1 MVEMRLMRPRDWEA
15 TAPRA
20 GWGARRRGLA
30 AIAAGV
36 AVTLALAWLAVAAW
50 AAAGSAAGP
59 ASVDAPTAGSV
70 LAVSR
75 GGSLAIG
82 PESGGRD
89 PGRPLPGSRRTAREP
104 ADSSGAFIYRKGRYR
119 PLEGAR
125 GAAVTAHVGLN
136 NRGGIVGSYPVD
148 GSTLL
153 RGFVRNGRGDYEG
166 FDAAPGAPD
175 RLTTPFDINDRG
187 QVAGAYAVGS
197 AAAPETA
204 VFHGFVR
211 SPGGAVTTVDVPG
224 ASITSLSGINN
235 RGAVVGAYVD
245 SRGRSHGLLLE
256 RGALTPIDPP
266 KAANVYPGGAN
277 IQAFDINDHRQIVGF
292 YPDREGTF
300 HGFLYHKGK
309 FTELDPPRAAGNR
322 NGFGASAAFG
332 INNRGQVVGQYVD
345 REGVLHGYLW
355 ERKRGFRTIDPPAA
369 DSCGEV
375 PNVGRVCGT
384 VAADI
389 NDRGQ
394 ILLPTPGG
402 FFKGD
407 GAG

>member
-1 MVEMRLMRPRDWEA
+1 MGRMRCRKEA
-15 TAPRA
+15 LTTPLARRGP
-20 GWGARRRGLA
+20 RRRGPA
-30 AIAAGV
+30 AIAAAV
-36 AVTLALAWLAVAAW
+36 AVTLALAWLAAAAW

-59 ASVDAPTAGSV
+59 ASVETPAARASLSV
-70 LAVSR
+70 
-75 GGSLAIG
+75 G
-82 PESGGRD
+82 PDSGVRD
-89 PGRPLPGSRRTAREP
+89 PGRPLPGSRRDARGP
-104 ADSSGAFIYRKGRYR
+104 ADASGAFVYRKGSYR
-119 PLEGAR
+119 PLDGAP
-125 GAAVTAHVGLN
+125 GAPVTAHVGLN
-136 NRGGIVGSYPVD
+136 NRGRTVGSYPVD

-153 RGFVRNGRGDYEG
+153 RGFVRSGRGDYDS

-175 RLTTPFDINDRG
+175 RFTTPVDINDRG
-187 QVAGAYAVGS
+187 QVAGVYVVGS
-197 AAAPETA
+197 AAAPESA

-211 SPGGAVTTVDVPG
+211 SPRGAVTTVDVPG

-235 RGAVVGAYVD
+235 RGALVGAYVD

-277 IQAFDINDHRQIVGF
+277 IQAFDINDHGQIVGF
-292 YPDREGTF
+292 YPDRDGTF
-300 HGFLYHKGK
+300 HGFLYHRGK

-345 REGVLHGYLW
+345 RRGVLHGYLW
-355 ERKRGFRTIDPPAA
+355 ERKRGFRTIDPPDGAA
-369 DSCGEV
+369 NSCGEI

-394 ILLPTPGG
+394 ILLPAPGS

>member
-1 MVEMRLMRPRDWEA
+1 MRPRNGEP

-20 GWGARRRGLA
+20 RRGARRRGLA

-36 AVTLALAWLAVAAW
+36 AVILALASLAVAAS
-50 AAAGSAAGP
+50 APAGSAAGL
-59 ASVDAPTAGSV
+59 ASVEAPLAGSI
-70 LAVSR
+70 L
-75 GGSLAIG
+75 GGDTDGSLAVG

-104 ADSSGAFIYRKGRYR
+104 AVPSGAFIYRNGRYR
-119 PLEGAR
+119 PLDGAP
-125 GAAVTAHVGLN
+125 GAPVTAHVGLD
-136 NRGGIVGSYPVD
+136 NRGRIVGSYPVD

-153 RGFVRNGRGDYEG
+153 RGFVRNGRGNYEG
-166 FDAAPGAPD
+166 FDAARGAPD

-187 QVAGAYAVGS
+187 QVAGVYAVGS
-197 AAAPETA
+197 AAAPESA

-266 KAANVYPGGAN
+266 KAANLYPGGAN
-277 IQAFDINDHRQIVGF
+277 IQAFDINDHDQIVGF

-300 HGFLYHKGK
+300 HGFLYDRGK
-309 FTELDPPRAAGNR
+309 FTELDPRRAAGNR

-369 DSCGEV
+369 NSCGEI

-389 NDRGQ
+389 SDRGQ
-394 ILLPTPGG
+394 ILLPAPGG

-407 GAG
+407 GGG